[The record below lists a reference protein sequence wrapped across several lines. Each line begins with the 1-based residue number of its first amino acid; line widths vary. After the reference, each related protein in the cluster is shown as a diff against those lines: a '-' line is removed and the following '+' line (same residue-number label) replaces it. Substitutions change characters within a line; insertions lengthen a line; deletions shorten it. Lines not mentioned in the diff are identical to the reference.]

1 MSKIDLSD
9 VSSGYNRSKINS
21 NFQKIEDELNQK
33 VLYRDSPS
41 GEANQMEVELDMNSN
56 PISNVGLAT
65 ELHQAISKQQMEDY
79 ISANASGL
87 VANFREVQTGVAGQ
101 TTIVLTTM
109 VYQPNTNSVSLYING
124 VRQAVGSY
132 TEVGFNT
139 IVLSE
144 ALEGG
149 EKIELLTNQITD
161 SAVEINPDLQAQLLA
176 IQAAESN
183 AVASAANALTSEQ
196 NALVSAGAAST
207 HAADA
212 AGSAATADGI
222 ATSLAGGTIGFDA
235 VGYDFGWVV
244 NETTYF
250 NRDFGSLV

>member
-33 VLYRDSPS
+33 VLYRDSPD

-56 PISNVGLAT
+56 PISNVGTAT
-65 ELHQAISKQQMEDY
+65 EQHQAVSKGQMEAIIADDVALVVATQADVTAKA
-79 ISANASGL
+79 ANAAGSA
-87 VANFREVQTGVAGQ
+87 ANAAG
-101 TTIVLTTM
+101 
-109 VYQPNTNSVSLYING
+109 
-124 VRQAVGSY
+124 
-132 TEVGFNT
+132 
-139 IVLSE
+139 
-144 ALEGG
+144 
-149 EKIELLTNQITD
+149 
-161 SAVEINPDLQAQLLA
+161 
-176 IQAAESN
+176 
-183 AVASAANALTSEQ
+183 SAANALTSEQ

-212 AGSAATADGI
+212 ADSAAVADGI